1 MMSNTSKPVTIALLG
16 YKSVPWIDFAVA
28 GIAKAKNR
36 TKYKLMVV
44 GNDPTDEVAN
54 SGRLTHIFRNPD
66 PAEYYINRVYR
77 AWNYAVKEAQT
88 DLVVL
93 LNSDMRVSDGWLDA
107 LVEAYGKDEDYVLP
121 CSLLVESGRIESA
134 MPEHVKNFGTTPDN
148 FQYANWES
156 HATYMRH
163 RSDTLKNISLTK
175 QGNSEPG
182 RLFMPVLLNRDAFL
196 AVNGYPEGNV
206 NGVSGDRV
214 LFNRLWEIGYNHVT
228 ALGSVVYHVQEG
240 EMRDN

>member
-1 MMSNTSKPVTIALLG
+1 MSSTSKPITVALLG
-16 YKSVPWIDFAVA
+16 YKSVQWIDFAVA

-44 GNDPTDEVAN
+44 GNDPTDEVVN

-77 AWNYAVKEAQT
+77 AWNYAVRETQT

-107 LVEAYGKDEDYVLP
+107 LVDAYGKDEDKVLP
-121 CSLLVESGRIESA
+121 CSLLVEGGRIESA
-134 MPEHVKNFGTTPDN
+134 MPEYVRNFGTTPGN
-148 FQYANWES
+148 FRENEWIGYAS
-156 HATYMRH
+156 YLKFLATPSAVPDH
-163 RSDTLKNISLTK
+163 TVVTT
-175 QGNSEPG
+175 EPG

-206 NGVSGDRV
+206 NGISGDRI
-214 LFNRLWEIGYNHVT
+214 LFNRLWELGYNHVT
-228 ALGSVVYHVQEG
+228 TLGSVVYHVQEG
-240 EMRDN
+240 EMRDE